1 MGTSAPQTITLA
13 IDGPITRADLPS
25 LSERF
30 RAVLRASGA
39 GAVVCDVQ
47 SCRADCVTVEALCR
61 LQLVAR
67 RRGCTVGLRHASSEL
82 LELVA
87 FMGLAE
93 VLPAQASS
101 RAGRPKSGKSVSVSR
116 KNVSSP
122 IRPPEI
128 SST

>member
-13 IDGPITRADLPS
+13 IDGPIARADLPG

-30 RAVLRASGA
+30 CAVLSASGA

-47 SCRADCVTVEALCR
+47 SCPADCMTVEALCR

-67 RRGCTVGLRHASSEL
+67 RQGCTFALRHASSEL
-82 LELVA
+82 LDLVD

-93 VLPAQASS
+93 VLPGSAVESEGQSEEREQRLRVEEERQLRDPA
-101 RAGRPKSGKSVSVSR
+101 V
-116 KNVSSP
+116 
-122 IRPPEI
+122 
-128 SST
+128 